1 MGNAKGLTPSLEAH
15 GVLVPVPPSEPTRK
29 EAQRREGKIQEGAR
43 RDEWRWFEGRRR
55 GTCGGGCVWG
65 IRIGVLWPQGRAN
78 TQKNG
83 EISQAAGRK
92 TNRPG
97 GGRRQGCRGGEAG
110 GGGAH
115 IAVVWRVGGVARSSW
130 FFAVD
135 GGPPHHSVSSATFL
149 VFLVGVVRES
159 EGSSQTADR
168 RTA

>member
-1 MGNAKGLTPSLEAH
+1 M
-15 GVLVPVPPSEPTRK
+15 
-29 EAQRREGKIQEGAR
+29 
-43 RDEWRWFEGRRR
+43 
-55 GTCGGGCVWG
+55 WG

-115 IAVVWRVGGVARSSW
+115 VVVVWRVGGVARSSW

-168 RTA
+168 RTACDGCRARARRGETQAAAACACATNDSRREFKLEHRHLPTDSALCPCSSAVQYLHHG